1 MSHARPRRE
10 RKPFPP
16 GFGTIWTTV
25 ALDLVGFGIVLPI
38 LPLYAERFGA
48 TATTIGILLST
59 FSVAQLLLAPVWGRI
74 SDRVGRKPVI
84 LISLFGTA
92 AGSFLTGAAGSLP
105 ILFLGRLVDGAS
117 GASVSVAQAA
127 VADVAEPSDRPRLLG
142 LLGAAFGL
150 GFVAGP
156 ALGALAA
163 LGGPHVPFYLA
174 GCLALAN
181 AVVAIR
187 RLPETAPLGSES
199 AAPLGAESTSNRRQR
214 AEKLTSDVRADLWR
228 LALCAFVATAAFA
241 GFEATFALFGQTRFD
256 LTLSSTGAV
265 FAGIGLFLVLVQA
278 GLVHPVVSRLGAV
291 GTLRGGLML
300 NIVGLLLLAVAV
312 RWPVLVLALAALI
325 VGQGLITPTLASIVA
340 GRSPTE
346 RRGGALGLQQMAGG
360 LGRVIGPVMAG
371 ALFQHVGVGAPYVV
385 GAGITA
391 AALALVL
398 TMHEHPAPGFSV
410 APAAKSVG

>member
-1 MSHARPRRE
+1 MTQRSE
-10 RKPFPP
+10 RKPLPP

-48 TATTIGILLST
+48 SATTVGILLST

-92 AGSFLTGAAGSLP
+92 AGSFITGAAGSLP
-105 ILFLGRLVDGAS
+105 MLFLGRLVDGGS

-127 VADVAEPSDRPRLLG
+127 VADVAEPSERPRLLG
-142 LLGAAFGL
+142 LLSAAFGV

-174 GCLALAN
+174 GCVALAN
-181 AVVAIR
+181 ALVAIR
-187 RLPETAPLGSES
+187 RLPETAPMG
-199 AAPLGAESTSNRRQR
+199 GESTSNRRQR
-214 AEKLTSDVRADLWR
+214 GEKLSAQVRGDLWR
-228 LALCAFVATAAFA
+228 LALCGFVATCAFA
-241 GFEATFALFGQTRFD
+241 GFEATFALFGQARFD

-265 FAGIGLFLVLVQA
+265 FAGIGLFLVLVQV
-278 GLVHPVVSRLGAV
+278 GLVHPVVSRLGPL
-291 GTLRGGLML
+291 GTLRGGLAL
-300 NIVGLLLLAVAV
+300 NIVGLLLLAVALE
-312 RWPVLVLALAALI
+312 WPVLVLALAALI
-325 VGQGLITPTLASIVA
+325 VGQGLMTPTLASIVA
-340 GRSPTE
+340 GRSPIA

-360 LGRVIGPVMAG
+360 LGRVVGPAMAG

-391 AALALVL
+391 AALGLVL
-398 TMHEHPAPGFSV
+398 TLHEQPSPSDV
-410 APAAKSVG
+410 PAALSDL